1 MPSYSRNLIQGL
13 LNPAFT
19 QGMFT
24 AGQSIGSVP
33 GQMRQEKARQ
43 AMAQKVSSFDQST
56 PEGLLGLGQLYS
68 AQPDANSKQ
77 LGAQYAKAG
86 RELAEE
92 QAKTQKFE
100 ARKSQVQTMLD
111 NMGLDN
117 LSEQVPNITDPDE
130 LGDIVSD
137 MTKYR
142 LDNMPTQTPAQ
153 RRQIAAQK
161 GITGKLFDEFD
172 LGIVPDKAFND
183 FMTGQRGGKVEY
195 FMQDGEVKPFR
206 TEGGQVWNRAESK
219 WVSAQSLGL
228 KRPPPQVQK
237 IENLSSTM
245 AEKIIGEG
253 VGRLSEGLTAA
264 EKSVETVTAVDRQ
277 LDLLESGNMITGYGA
292 EFRKDIARLSKLLNP
307 DEMAKYEDITD
318 SEEYLGLAAKAI
330 AQYITNLGSGTGL
343 SDKDLEFTKS
353 VTAANLAGDPE
364 AMKRLLTYM
373 RDTASNTVN
382 KYNKLHDAVYNSLK
396 TDSDR
401 ASMSF
406 FPKVDVPGERTVAL
420 PEVNEPLPVPTGM
433 TPEESSYFQ

>member
-1 MPSYSRNLIQGL
+1 
-13 LNPAFT
+13 
-19 QGMFT
+19 
-24 AGQSIGSVP
+24 
-33 GQMRQEKARQ
+33 
-43 AMAQKVSSFDQST
+43 
-56 PEGLLGLGQLYS
+56 
-68 AQPDANSKQ
+68 
-77 LGAQYAKAG
+77 
-86 RELAEE
+86 
-92 QAKTQKFE
+92 
-100 ARKSQVQTMLD
+100 
-111 NMGLDN
+111 
-117 LSEQVPNITDPDE
+117 
-130 LGDIVSD
+130 
-137 MTKYR
+137 
-142 LDNMPTQTPAQ
+142 
-153 RRQIAAQK
+153 
-161 GITGKLFDEFD
+161 
-172 LGIVPDKAFND
+172 
-183 FMTGQRGGKVEY
+183 
-195 FMQDGEVKPFR
+195 
-206 TEGGQVWNRAESK
+206 
-219 WVSAQSLGL
+219 
-228 KRPPPQVQK
+228 
-237 IENLSSTM
+237 M

-307 DEMAKYEDITD
+307 DEMAQYEDISD